1 MAEFKQIEQAY
12 QRLFEAFKSTKKMP
26 ANEQLQ
32 EFANLLPADAE
43 SRKKVLGD
51 IIKAGD
57 RRFYRSFTTAL
68 EDFAKNTAE
77 NQTDNPPKKDEN
89 TVSSPKKTQNSGKKD
104 PQSTGKNDTT
114 KPKKKDSPETTL
126 TDDERMQKLAALQ
139 QVYAEA
145 LNAPE
150 TIRNQQQKLKN
161 VRHNRVFADKPL
173 NKTEKNYAEQ
183 IRSLVVETGA
193 NLDGISAE
201 EILLTCRKAVEE
213 KALQTFKESY
223 KSALTPEKV
232 KEVEQ
237 QMRAFD
243 LRQRIK
249 NKISKEEIQKREIAR
264 DAFVEELRTA
274 FAEKQGYA
282 LWGSNG
288 NILKTLR
295 EAISEYKKEN
305 GLTRDKDDRKKD
317 DTRGKKPED
326 KGDTKMAEKDELKK
340 IYAEVQTYFAY
351 EAIEKS
357 AKETGV
363 YQNED
368 EINFVGDDNNKKI
381 HKETKAHLFEKM
393 QTLFAADRDL
403 LKEVATEKDTEDKGK
418 YETNIDIRMAGGAQ
432 RIKELFEDHD
442 ETHGNLGLE
451 PMTDAEKEKLKVLG
465 FEPENDFT
473 SPNDY
478 KLWRA
483 IIANG
488 YKKDG
493 TLLPLNTHENTPNP
507 PAPPTNEQADWV
519 KEKAQWYTKYNDE
532 KHLTNFNIT
541 RADNQFE
548 VKFEGGTITYES
560 KENVSISAGA
570 SYKVYEALLRED
582 HNKDRPVQFPAN
594 ASEHL
599 TSMLY
604 AASILNETGE
614 GKPHEMLGVEKEKIK
629 MDLIEQQLRAAGYGD
644 AEIKKVKDYYD
655 THEGKEADSDTRG
668 AENMPTRP
676 EVKQMAEDNNYTI
689 TKNDDGHVVI
699 EGLNKENKPTFQMDY
714 NPADGKYSYST
725 METKETVTDIEDQDA
740 VFLKGKA
747 EGFLSIQSDL
757 DLQIKLAKREAANG
771 GTLLPQDGKELQ
783 ESRMRLVEAYSKDP
797 ALFRRAMG
805 GLINNTTVESQEHA
819 DLRKAQIAMLRAK
832 AEKNGE
838 LQAHQDKETERQ
850 AARDRLLVLRGI
862 KSNDD
867 GKILGEDGKTPVKTD
882 TALAKELSDNLKEYT
897 AAKTKDK
904 ELTLDKFITD
914 KYKDKG
920 LNNDEMNAKITTQ
933 ATYNLQVERYGKP
946 QTTR

>member
-89 TVSSPKKTQNSGKKD
+89 TVSSPKKKQNSGKKD
-104 PQSTGKNDTT
+104 PQSTGENDTT

-150 TIRNQQQKLKN
+150 TIKNQQRELKN
-161 VRHNRVFADKPL
+161 IRHNRVFADKPL
-173 NKTEKNYAEQ
+173 NKSEKNYAEQ
-183 IRSLVVETGA
+183 IRNLVVKTGA

-213 KALQTFKESY
+213 KALQTFRDRFK
-223 KSALTPEKV
+223 ATLTPEKV
-232 KEVEQ
+232 KEIEQ
-237 QMRAFD
+237 QTRAFD

-264 DAFVEELRTA
+264 DAFVKELQTA
-274 FAEKQGYA
+274 FVKEQGYA
-282 LWGSNG
+282 LWGGNG
-288 NILKTLR
+288 NILKAVR
-295 EAISEYKKEN
+295 EAINDYKKEN
-305 GLTRDKDDRKKD
+305 GLTRDNDDRKKD

-326 KGDTKMAEKDELKK
+326 KGDTKMAEKDDLVTALNGLAYAYDSETDEKPEKKLAKALKK
-340 IYAEVQTYFAY
+340 LEAENKPGYDLILAAKDEDINTAVKDDKLTADDEFKNTLSGALYAHKNRDKFR
-351 EAIEKS
+351 EAGIPEEEWADITS
-357 AKETGV
+357 KEIFE
-363 YQNED
+363 Q
-368 EINFVGDDNNKKI
+368 KK
-381 HKETKAHLFEKM
+381 
-393 QTLFAADRDL
+393 AALDRNP
-403 LKEVATEKDTEDKGK
+403 LKP
-418 YETNIDIRMAGGAQ
+418 R
-432 RIKELFEDHD
+432 
-442 ETHGNLGLE
+442 
-451 PMTDAEKEKLKVLG
+451 
-465 FEPENDFT
+465 
-473 SPNDY
+473 
-478 KLWRA
+478 
-483 IIANG
+483 
-488 YKKDG
+488 
-493 TLLPLNTHENTPNP
+493 ENTPNP

-519 KEKAQWYTKYNDE
+519 KEKAEWYTKYNDE
-532 KHLTNFNIT
+532 KHLTDFNIT

-560 KENVSISAGA
+560 KENVAISPGA
-570 SYKVYEALLRED
+570 SYKVYEVLLRED

-676 EVKQMAEDNNYTI
+676 EIKQMAEDNNYTI

-725 METKETVTDIEDQDA
+725 MEPKETVTDIEDQDA

-747 EGFLSIQSDL
+747 DNFIKIQDH
-757 DLQIKLAKREAANG
+757 LQTQVELAKKEAG
-771 GTLLPQDGKELQ
+771 GATLDDAEKQQQTDT
-783 ESRMRLVEAYSKDP
+783 RIALVEAYSKDP

-805 GLINNTTVESQEHA
+805 GLISNTEANSQEHA
-819 DLRKAQIAMLRAK
+819 DLRTAQIAMLRAK
-832 AEKNGE
+832 AEKNGTLNDHHNE
-838 LQAHQDKETERQ
+838 KDKDARKQAQQNERDSRDLIMAKRLGLTDEKINDSTGKPIEKLEGKKLEDFKKEHNISTHTETRLKDNIGNIV
-850 AARDRLLVLRGI
+850 ARI
-862 KSNDD
+862 KS
-867 GKILGEDGKTPVKTD
+867 TH
-882 TALAKELSDNLKEYT
+882 
-897 AAKTKDK
+897 TK
-904 ELTLDKFITD
+904 
-914 KYKDKG
+914 
-920 LNNDEMNAKITTQ
+920 
-933 ATYNLQVERYGKP
+933 
-946 QTTR
+946 

>member
-12 QRLFEAFKSTKKMP
+12 QRLLEAFKSTKKMP

-32 EFANLLPADAE
+32 EFADLLPTDAE

-104 PQSTGKNDTT
+104 PQSTGENDTT

-126 TDDERMQKLAALQ
+126 ADDERMQKLAALQ

-150 TIRNQQQKLKN
+150 TIKNQQRELKN
-161 VRHNRVFADKPL
+161 VRHDRVFADKPL
-173 NKTEKNYAEQ
+173 NKSEKDYGKQ
-183 IRSLVVETGA
+183 IRSLVVGA
-193 NLDGISAE
+193 GVNLDGISAE

-213 KALQTFKESY
+213 KSLQTFKESY
-223 KSALTPEKV
+223 KAALTPEKV

-243 LRQRIK
+243 IRPRVKGKTITLSDDE
-249 NKISKEEIQKREIAR
+249 ISKRKEAQK
-264 DAFVEELRTA
+264 AFVKELQTS
-274 FAEKQGYA
+274 FVKEQGYA
-282 LWGSNG
+282 LWGGNG
-288 NILKTLR
+288 NILKAVR
-295 EAISEYKKEN
+295 ETIGDYKKEN

-326 KGDTKMAEKDELKK
+326 KGDTKMAEKDDLVTALNGLAYAYDSETDEKPEKKWAKALKK
-340 IYAEVQTYFAY
+340 LEAENKPGYDLILAAKDEDINTAVKDDKLTADDEFKNTLSGALYAHKNRDKFR
-351 EAIEKS
+351 EAGIPEEEWADITS
-357 AKETGV
+357 KEIFE
-363 YQNED
+363 Q
-368 EINFVGDDNNKKI
+368 KK
-381 HKETKAHLFEKM
+381 
-393 QTLFAADRDL
+393 AALDRNP
-403 LKEVATEKDTEDKGK
+403 LKP
-418 YETNIDIRMAGGAQ
+418 R
-432 RIKELFEDHD
+432 
-442 ETHGNLGLE
+442 
-451 PMTDAEKEKLKVLG
+451 
-465 FEPENDFT
+465 
-473 SPNDY
+473 
-478 KLWRA
+478 
-483 IIANG
+483 
-488 YKKDG
+488 
-493 TLLPLNTHENTPNP
+493 ENTPNP

-519 KEKAQWYTKYNDE
+519 KEKAEWYTKYNDE
-532 KHLTNFNIT
+532 KHLTDFNIT

-560 KENVSISAGA
+560 KENVAISPGA

-614 GKPHEMLGVEKEKIK
+614 GKPHEMLGVDKEKIK

-655 THEGKEADSDTRG
+655 THEGKEADSDARG

-676 EVKQMAEDNNYTI
+676 EIKQMAEDNNYTI

-725 METKETVTDIEDQDA
+725 PETAEPLADIEDKDA

-747 EGFLSIQSDL
+747 DSFIKIQDH
-757 DLQIKLAKREAANG
+757 LQTQVELAKKEAG
-771 GTLLPQDGKELQ
+771 GATLDDAEKQQQTDT
-783 ESRMRLVEAYSKDP
+783 RIALVEAYSKDP

-805 GLINNTTVESQEHA
+805 GLISNTEANSQEHA
-819 DLRKAQIAMLRAK
+819 DLRTAQIAMLRAK
-832 AEKNGE
+832 AEKNGTLKARE
-838 LQAHQDKETERQ
+838 EKE
-850 AARDRLLVLRGI
+850 AARTERLLVLHGI
-862 KSNDD
+862 KSNED
-867 GKILGEDGKTPVKTD
+867 GKILDHKGKKPVKTNEV
-882 TALAKELSDNLKEYT
+882 AAKELSENLQEFT
-897 AAKTKDK
+897 AAKAKNKDLSLK
-904 ELTLDKFITD
+904 DFMTE
-914 KYKDKG
+914 KYQKKG
-920 LNNDEMNAKITTQ
+920 LNEQQIDVKIYTQ
-933 ATYNLQVERYGKP
+933 SKYNKLVDDYKKT

>member
-89 TVSSPKKTQNSGKKD
+89 MVSSPKKTQNSGKKD
-104 PQSTGKNDTT
+104 PQNTGENDTT

-150 TIRNQQQKLKN
+150 TIKNQQRELKN
-161 VRHNRVFADKPL
+161 IRHNRVFADKPL
-173 NKTEKNYAEQ
+173 NKTEKNYAVK
-183 IRSLVVETGA
+183 IRGLVVETGA

-213 KALQTFKESY
+213 KALQIFRDRFK
-223 KSALTPEKV
+223 ATLTPEKV
-232 KEVEQ
+232 KEIEQ
-237 QMRAFD
+237 QTRAFD

-274 FAEKQGYA
+274 FAEKQGFE
-282 LWGSNG
+282 LWGGRG
-288 NILKTLR
+288 NILKAVR
-295 EAISEYKKEN
+295 EAIGDYKKEN
-305 GLTRDKDDRKKD
+305 GLDKHDRKDDERNRKD
-317 DTRGKKPED
+317 DTRGKKTKKEGDRDMAD
-326 KGDTKMAEKDELKK
+326 KEMELTEAFKKYKNAFGIAQADKPDESANKQMYAALDIMLNDSKASADYKK
-340 IYAEVQTYFAY
+340 AY
-351 EAIEKS
+351 EALMK
-357 AKETGV
+357 AET
-363 YQNED
+363 
-368 EINFVGDDNNKKI
+368 
-381 HKETKAHLFEKM
+381 
-393 QTLFAADRDL
+393 
-403 LKEVATEKDTEDKGK
+403 
-418 YETNIDIRMAGGAQ
+418 
-432 RIKELFEDHD
+432 
-442 ETHGNLGLE
+442 
-451 PMTDAEKEKLKVLG
+451 EKLK
-465 FEPENDFT
+465 
-473 SPNDY
+473 
-478 KLWRA
+478 KA
-483 IIANG
+483 IETLDDG
-488 YKKDG
+488 EFKDG
-493 TLLPLNTHENTPNP
+493 VSGALYAHKNRDKFREAGIPEEEWADITSKEIFEQKKAALDLNPLKPREETPNLP
-507 PAPPTNEQADWV
+507 DPLTDEQADWV

-532 KHLTNFNIT
+532 KHLTDFNIT

-560 KENVSISAGA
+560 KENVAISPGA

-614 GKPHEMLGVEKEKIK
+614 GKPHEMLGVDKDKIK

-655 THEGKEADSDTRG
+655 AHEGKEADSDTRG

-725 METKETVTDIEDQDA
+725 MEPKETVTDIEDQDA

-747 EGFLSIQSDL
+747 DSFIKIQDH
-757 DLQIKLAKREAANG
+757 LQTQVELAKKEAG
-771 GTLLPQDGKELQ
+771 GATLDDAEKQQQTDT
-783 ESRMRLVEAYSKDP
+783 RIALVEAYSKDP

-805 GLINNTTVESQEHA
+805 GLISNTTVESQEHA
-819 DLRKAQIAMLRAK
+819 DLRNAQIAMLRAK
-832 AEKNGE
+832 AEKNGT

-933 ATYNLQVERYGKP
+933 ATYNLQVERYGKS

>member
-104 PQSTGKNDTT
+104 PQNTGENDTT

-150 TIRNQQQKLKN
+150 TIKNQQQKLKN

-213 KALQTFKESY
+213 KALQIFRDRFK
-223 KSALTPEKV
+223 ATLTPKKV
-232 KEVEQ
+232 KEIEQ
-237 QMRAFD
+237 QTRAFD
-243 LRQRIK
+243 LRRRIK

-274 FAEKQGYA
+274 FAEKQGFE
-282 LWGSNG
+282 LWGGRG
-288 NILKTLR
+288 NILKAVR
-295 EAISEYKKEN
+295 EAIGDYKKEN
-305 GLTRDKDDRKKD
+305 GLDKHDRKDDERNRKD
-317 DTRGKKPED
+317 DTRGKKTKKEGDRNMAD
-326 KGDTKMAEKDELKK
+326 KEMELTEALKK
-340 IYAEVQTYFAY
+340 YKDAFGIAQADKPDESANKQMYAALDIMLNDSKASADYKKAY
-351 EAIEKS
+351 EALMK
-357 AKETGV
+357 AET
-363 YQNED
+363 
-368 EINFVGDDNNKKI
+368 
-381 HKETKAHLFEKM
+381 
-393 QTLFAADRDL
+393 
-403 LKEVATEKDTEDKGK
+403 
-418 YETNIDIRMAGGAQ
+418 
-432 RIKELFEDHD
+432 
-442 ETHGNLGLE
+442 
-451 PMTDAEKEKLKVLG
+451 EKLK
-465 FEPENDFT
+465 
-473 SPNDY
+473 
-478 KLWRA
+478 KA
-483 IIANG
+483 IETLDDG
-488 YKKDG
+488 EFKDG
-493 TLLPLNTHENTPNP
+493 VSGALYAHKNRDKFREAGIPEEEWADITSAEKYNAWMAAHPLKPRENTPNP
-507 PAPPTNEQADWV
+507 PAPLTNEQADWV

-532 KHLTNFNIT
+532 KHLTDFNIT

-614 GKPHEMLGVEKEKIK
+614 GKPHEMLGVDKEKIK

-725 METKETVTDIEDQDA
+725 MEPKETVTDIEDQDA

-747 EGFLSIQSDL
+747 DSFIKIQDH
-757 DLQIKLAKREAANG
+757 LQTQVELAKKEAG
-771 GTLLPQDGKELQ
+771 GATLDDAEKQQQKNT
-783 ESRMRLVEAYSKDP
+783 RIALVEAYSKDP

-805 GLINNTTVESQEHA
+805 GLIGNTSVKDDEHT
-819 DLRKAQIAMLRAK
+819 DLRNAQIAMLRAK
-832 AEKNGE
+832 AEKNGTLNDHHNE
-838 LQAHQDKETERQ
+838 KDKDARKQAQQNERDSRDLIMAKRLGLTDEKINDSTGKPIEKLEGKKLEDFKKEHNISTHTETRLKDNIGNIV
-850 AARDRLLVLRGI
+850 ARI
-862 KSNDD
+862 KS
-867 GKILGEDGKTPVKTD
+867 TH
-882 TALAKELSDNLKEYT
+882 
-897 AAKTKDK
+897 TK
-904 ELTLDKFITD
+904 
-914 KYKDKG
+914 
-920 LNNDEMNAKITTQ
+920 
-933 ATYNLQVERYGKP
+933 
-946 QTTR
+946 

>member
-12 QRLFEAFKSTKKMP
+12 QRLFKAFKSTKKMP

-104 PQSTGKNDTT
+104 PQSTGENDTT

-126 TDDERMQKLAALQ
+126 TDDARMQKLAALQ

-150 TIRNQQQKLKN
+150 TIKNQQRELKN
-161 VRHNRVFADKPL
+161 IRHDRVFADKPL
-173 NKTEKNYAEQ
+173 NKSEEKYAEQ
-183 IRSLVVETGA
+183 IRSLVVGA
-193 NLDGISAE
+193 GVNLDGISAE

-213 KALQTFKESY
+213 KALQIFRDRFK
-223 KSALTPEKV
+223 ATLTPEKV
-232 KEVEQ
+232 KEIEQ

-243 LRQRIK
+243 IRPRVKGKTITLSDDE
-249 NKISKEEIQKREIAR
+249 ISKRKEAQK
-264 DAFVEELRTA
+264 AFVKELQTS
-274 FAEKQGYA
+274 FVKEQGYA
-282 LWGSNG
+282 LWGGNG
-288 NILKTLR
+288 NILKAVR
-295 EAISEYKKEN
+295 EAIGDYKKEN

-317 DTRGKKPED
+317 DTRGKKTKKEGDRDMAD
-326 KGDTKMAEKDELKK
+326 KEMELTEALKK
-340 IYAEVQTYFAY
+340 YKDAFGIAQADKPDESANKQMYAALDIMLNDSKASADYKKAY
-351 EAIEKS
+351 EALMK
-357 AKETGV
+357 AET
-363 YQNED
+363 
-368 EINFVGDDNNKKI
+368 
-381 HKETKAHLFEKM
+381 
-393 QTLFAADRDL
+393 
-403 LKEVATEKDTEDKGK
+403 
-418 YETNIDIRMAGGAQ
+418 
-432 RIKELFEDHD
+432 
-442 ETHGNLGLE
+442 
-451 PMTDAEKEKLKVLG
+451 EKLK
-465 FEPENDFT
+465 
-473 SPNDY
+473 
-478 KLWRA
+478 KA
-483 IIANG
+483 IETLDDG
-488 YKKDG
+488 EFKDG
-493 TLLPLNTHENTPNP
+493 VSGALYAHKNRDKFREAGIPEEEWAEITSKEIFEQKKAALDRNPLKPRENTPNP

-519 KEKAQWYTKYNDE
+519 KEKAEWYTKYNDE
-532 KHLTNFNIT
+532 KHLTDFNIT

-560 KENVSISAGA
+560 KENVAISPGA
-570 SYKVYEALLRED
+570 SYKVYEVLLRED

-614 GKPHEMLGVEKEKIK
+614 GKPHEMLGVDKEKIK

-689 TKNDDGHVVI
+689 AKNDVGHVVI
-699 EGLNKENKPTFQMDY
+699 NGLNNEGEETFQMDY

-725 METKETVTDIEDQDA
+725 PETAEPLADIEDQDA

-747 EGFLSIQSDL
+747 DSFIKIQDH
-757 DLQIKLAKREAANG
+757 LQTQVELAKKEAG
-771 GTLLPQDGKELQ
+771 GATLDDAEKQQQTDT
-783 ESRMRLVEAYSKDP
+783 RIALVEAYSKDP

-805 GLINNTTVESQEHA
+805 GLIGNTSVKDDEHT
-819 DLRKAQIAMLRAK
+819 DLRNAQIAMLRAK
-832 AEKNGE
+832 AEKNGTLKARE
-838 LQAHQDKETERQ
+838 EKE
-850 AARDRLLVLRGI
+850 AARTERLLVLHGI
-862 KSNDD
+862 KSNED
-867 GKILGEDGKTPVKTD
+867 GKILDHKGKKPVKTNEV
-882 TALAKELSDNLKEYT
+882 AAKELSENLQEFT
-897 AAKTKDK
+897 AAKAKNKDLSLK
-904 ELTLDKFITD
+904 DFMTE
-914 KYKDKG
+914 KYQKKG
-920 LNNDEMNAKITTQ
+920 LNEQQIDVKIYTQ
-933 ATYNLQVERYGKP
+933 SKYNKLVDDYKKS

>member
-104 PQSTGKNDTT
+104 PQSTGENDTT

-150 TIRNQQQKLKN
+150 TIKNQQQKLKN

-183 IRSLVVETGA
+183 IRSLVVGAGA
-193 NLDGISAE
+193 NLDGITAE

-213 KALQTFKESY
+213 KALQIFRDRFK
-223 KSALTPEKV
+223 ATLTPEKV
-232 KEVEQ
+232 KEIEQ
-237 QMRAFD
+237 QTRAFD

-274 FAEKQGYA
+274 FAEKQGFE
-282 LWGSNG
+282 LWGGRG
-288 NILKTLR
+288 NILKAVHET
-295 EAISEYKKEN
+295 IGDYKKEN
-305 GLTRDKDDRKKD
+305 GLDKHDRKDDERNRKD
-317 DTRGKKPED
+317 DTRGKKTKKEGDRDMAD
-326 KGDTKMAEKDELKK
+326 KEMELTEALKK
-340 IYAEVQTYFAY
+340 YKDAFGIAQADKPDESANKQMYAALDIMLNDSKASADYKKAY
-351 EAIEKS
+351 EALMK
-357 AKETGV
+357 AET
-363 YQNED
+363 
-368 EINFVGDDNNKKI
+368 
-381 HKETKAHLFEKM
+381 
-393 QTLFAADRDL
+393 
-403 LKEVATEKDTEDKGK
+403 
-418 YETNIDIRMAGGAQ
+418 
-432 RIKELFEDHD
+432 
-442 ETHGNLGLE
+442 
-451 PMTDAEKEKLKVLG
+451 EKLK
-465 FEPENDFT
+465 
-473 SPNDY
+473 
-478 KLWRA
+478 KA
-483 IIANG
+483 IETLDDG
-488 YKKDG
+488 EFKDG
-493 TLLPLNTHENTPNP
+493 VSGALYAHKNRDKFREAGIPEEEWADITSAEKYNAWMAAHPLKPREETPNLP
-507 PAPPTNEQADWV
+507 DPLTDEQADWV

-532 KHLTNFNIT
+532 KHLTDFNIT

-614 GKPHEMLGVEKEKIK
+614 GKPHEMLGVDKEKIK

-668 AENMPTRP
+668 AEEGPTRP
-676 EVKQMAEDNNYTI
+676 EVKQMAEDNNYSI

-699 EGLNKENKPTFQMDY
+699 EGLNNEGEETFKMDY

-725 METKETVTDIEDQDA
+725 PESAEPLTDIEDKDA

-747 EGFLSIQSDL
+747 DSFIKIQDH
-757 DLQIKLAKREAANG
+757 LQTQVDLAKKEAG
-771 GTLLPQDGKELQ
+771 GATLDDAEKQQQTDT
-783 ESRMRLVEAYSKDP
+783 RIALVEAYSKDP

-805 GLINNTTVESQEHA
+805 GLIGNTEANSQEHT
-819 DLRKAQIAMLRAK
+819 DLRAAQIAMLRAK
-832 AEKNGE
+832 AEKNGTLKARE
-838 LQAHQDKETERQ
+838 EKE
-850 AARDRLLVLRGI
+850 AARTERLLVLHGI
-862 KSNDD
+862 KSNED
-867 GKILGEDGKTPVKTD
+867 GKILDHKGKKPVKTNEV
-882 TALAKELSDNLKEYT
+882 AAKELSENLQEFT
-897 AAKTKDK
+897 AAKAKNKDLSLK
-904 ELTLDKFITD
+904 DFMTE
-914 KYKDKG
+914 KYQKKG
-920 LNNDEMNAKITTQ
+920 LNEQQIDVKIYTQ
-933 ATYNLQVERYGKP
+933 SKYNKLVDDYKKS